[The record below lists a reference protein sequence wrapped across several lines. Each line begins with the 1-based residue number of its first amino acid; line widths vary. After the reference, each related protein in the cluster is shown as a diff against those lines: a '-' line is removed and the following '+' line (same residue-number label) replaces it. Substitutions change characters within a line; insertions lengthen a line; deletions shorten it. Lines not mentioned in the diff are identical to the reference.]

1 MVDET
6 SLDKYLMIADSGKV
20 IFREGDSGSH
30 IYIIRTGSVKISK
43 KSNGKEFV
51 LTVLGKGDFFG
62 EMALVSAIDRT
73 ATATAV
79 TTTELLVLNRRSF
92 LEMIQK
98 NGNIALNIID
108 KLCKRLQ
115 NTNQQLKLVAERDTA
130 GLFAQNLYYAFSNGE
145 GGDNPVNYLE
155 FFREMSLNLEIP
167 QQHINL
173 LLESFK
179 SQRIIDIVN
188 AKIILLDKD
197 KLMQL
202 AKISKKA

>member
-1 MVDET
+1 MDET
-6 SLDKYLMIADSGKV
+6 SLDKYLMIADAGKI

-30 IYIIRTGSVKISK
+30 IYIIRTGNVKISK
-43 KSNGKEFV
+43 KSNGKELV

-79 TTTELLVLNRRSF
+79 TTSQLLVLNRRSF

-130 GLFAQNLYYAFSNGE
+130 GLFAQNLYYAFHNGE
-145 GGDNPVNYLE
+145 ENEGVVNYLE

-167 QQHINL
+167 QQNINAF
-173 LLESFK
+173 LESYK
-179 SQRIIDIVN
+179 KQKIIDIIN
-188 AKIILLDKD
+188 AKIILLDKE
-197 KLMQL
+197 KLMNL
-202 AKISKKA
+202 AKIANKI

>member
-1 MVDET
+1 MDET
-6 SLDKYLMIADSGKV
+6 SLDKYLMIADAGKI

-30 IYIIRTGSVKISK
+30 IYIIRTGNVKISK
-43 KSNGKEFV
+43 KSNGKELV
-51 LTVLGKGDFFG
+51 LTVLSKGDFFG

-79 TTTELLVLNRRSF
+79 TTSQLLVLNRRSF

-130 GLFAQNLYYAFSNGE
+130 GLFAQNLYYAFHNGE
-145 GGDNPVNYLE
+145 ENEGVVNYLE

-167 QQHINL
+167 QQNINAF
-173 LLESFK
+173 LESYK
-179 SQRIIDIVN
+179 KQKIIDVIN
-188 AKIILLDKD
+188 AKIILLDKE
-197 KLMQL
+197 KLMNL
-202 AKISKKA
+202 AKIANKI